1 MNLPLIEQQ
10 DFKNKNFTT
19 TLLEKAEY
27 DDCTFLNCDFSNTNL
42 SNVIFIDCTFKT
54 CNFSNTILNQTSF
67 RAVHFEDSKLIGVPF
82 NMCNNFLLAFNFTN
96 CTLNFSS
103 FYNLKIKNSTFNNC
117 NLLEVDFT
125 ETDATQSIFENCN
138 FKHAQFNR
146 SILEKVDFRGSKNFI
161 IHPGDNKITKAKF
174 LKEDLIGLLQYYNI
188 IIE

>member
-10 DFKNKNFTT
+10 DFKNNNFTT
-19 TLLEKAEY
+19 APLEKAEY

-67 RAVHFEDSKLIGVPF
+67 RAVHFEDSKLIGLHF
-82 NMCNNFLLAFNFTN
+82 NTCNDFLLAFNFTN
-96 CTLNFSS
+96 CILNFSS
-103 FYNLKIKNSTFNNC
+103 FYKLKIKNSIFKNC
-117 NLLEVDFT
+117 NLQEVDFSQ
-125 ETDATQSIFENCN
+125 TDATQSIFEDCD

-146 SILEKVDFRGSKNFI
+146 SILEKADFRGSKNFV
-161 IHPGDNKITKAKF
+161 IHPEDNKITKAKF
-174 LKEDLIGLLQYYNI
+174 LKEDLMGLLQRYNI